1 MAGVLLPVANILQA
15 LSDSGA
21 VLAGGKIHTYVAG
34 TTTNQSTYKQQGLSV
49 AHANPIVLDSAGRLA
64 DPVWATAGETFKL
77 VFKTSADVQIG
88 PTWDNVSG
96 INDTSALALRYF
108 AGTSG
113 GTANVQTLTFS
124 NGPSSYAQGNE
135 FLFKAGNTNT
145 GPTTLNVNGLGAKTF
160 KKEDEND
167 LVGGEIIASR
177 WYRATYDGTYLL
189 LEALDN
195 QEALRVSVASATTV
209 DLDAADSQYVNI
221 TGSTGPIGT
230 ITLSNG
236 RECDVVFASTPT
248 LTNSASLI
256 LPWGADITAVAGAT
270 ARFRGEASSVVR
282 CISYTDTNSA
292 RLNRNQSFTKAQ
304 GSTRVALTDAATI
317 AVDASLGNV
326 YTVTL
331 GGNRTLG
338 QPTNPTDGQSITIFI
353 TQDGTGSRTLAYHAD
368 WLFPGGTDPTLT
380 TTAAAVDVLSAVYN
394 AGTTRWYAVMNKA
407 FA

>member
-21 VLAGGKIHTYVAG
+21 VLAGGKLYTYVAG
-34 TTTNQSTYKQQGLSV
+34 TTTNQSTYKQQALSV
-49 AHANPIVLDSAGRLA
+49 AHANPIVLDSAGRLS

-88 PTWDNVSG
+88 PTWDNVAG
-96 INDTSALALRYF
+96 INDTSALGVTYF

-113 GTANVQTLTFS
+113 GTANAQTLTFS
-124 NGPSSYAQGNE
+124 NGPASYAQGNE
-135 FLFKAGNTNT
+135 FLFKAGSTNT
-145 GPTTLNVNGLGAKTF
+145 SAATMNVNGLGAKTF

-167 LVGGEIIASR
+167 LIGGEIIASR
-177 WYRATYDGTYLL
+177 WYRAIYDGTYLL
-189 LEALDN
+189 LEAIDN
-195 QEALRVSVASATTV
+195 QEANRVDVASATTV
-209 DLDAADSQYVNI
+209 DLDATDSAYVRI

-236 RECDVVFASTPT
+236 RECDVVFSSTPT
-248 LTNSASLI
+248 LTNGANLI
-256 LPWGADITAVAGAT
+256 LPWAADITAVAGAT

-282 CISYTDTNSA
+282 CIEYIDINTP
-292 RLNRNQSFTKAQ
+292 RLNRNQSWTKAQ
-304 GSTRVALTDAATI
+304 GVDRSALTDAATV
-317 AVDASLGNV
+317 AVDASLSNV
-326 YTVTL
+326 FTVTL

-338 QPTNPTDGQSITIFI
+338 QPTNPKDGQSITIFI
-353 TQDGTGSRTLAYHAD
+353 TQDGSGSRTLAYHAD

-394 AGTTRWYAVMNKA
+394 GSTTKWYAVLNKA